1 MEELQVVR
9 SERDIA
15 VAEQKTLQQTIT
27 SLEQDKQVYET
38 GHLMWVVYLLFVGY
52 VYRVLMASW

>member
-9 SERDIA
+9 SERDMA

-38 GHLMWVVYLLFVGY
+38 GHLMCVYLLFVGY
-52 VYRVLMASW
+52 VYSVLMASW

>member
-1 MEELQVVR
+1 MVR
-9 SERDIA
+9 SERDMA

-38 GHLMWVVYLLFVGY
+38 GVCGVPTVWGDVYTG
-52 VYRVLMASW
+52 S

>member
-9 SERDIA
+9 SERDMA

-38 GHLMWVVYLLFVGY
+38 GYLVCVWCIYCLGDMY
-52 VYRVLMASW
+52 MYTGS